1 MDLHALLRR
10 LPSVDE
16 VLLQDEIKKA
26 IADSNRAIV
35 VESIRQAIGELRE
48 AIIAGRMVGEELL
61 EEVVERTLKFIAAK
75 EKPNLRPVIN
85 ATGIV
90 LHTNLGRAVLSEKA
104 KEAIN
109 RVASSYSNLEF
120 DLESGERGSRYNHV
134 VELLKKLTGCADA
147 MVVNNNAAAVLL
159 VLNTLAKDREVIVSR
174 GQLVEIGGSFRV
186 PEVMEASGAR
196 LVEVGTTN
204 KTYIQDYAK
213 AINEQTA
220 ALLKVHTSNYR
231 IVGFTHSAT
240 TGELVKL
247 GREQNLP
254 VVEDLGSGFLV
265 NLQNF
270 GIIDEPTVQDLVTEG
285 VDVITFS
292 GDKLLGGPQAG
303 IIVGK
308 QEYIARM
315 KKNPL
320 TRALRVDKLTLA
332 GLEATLREYFD
343 QQQVL
348 TANPTLRMLT
358 TPAEQLFEQAEALRK
373 TLSEVLP
380 EAVVSVEKDFSQAGG
395 GALPTTDIPTYVV
408 TIDLGDWSEDDFSHS
423 LRKGE
428 PAVLVRV
435 SQGKIL
441 IDLRTILP
449 GEEKLLV
456 KACAEAY
463 RKIKEGQH

>member
-61 EEVVERTLKFIAAK
+61 EEVVEHTLKFIAAK

>member
-270 GIIDEPTVQDLVTEG
+270 GTIDEPTVQDLVTEG